1 MALRNQ
7 INEKISTLYFILPVE
22 NLEVS
27 HILLERER
35 ESILAK
41 KRHKNN
47 KPDIIKS
54 IRLSFYHKKPSL
66 REHIRSLNEGF
77 SAFVPAN
84 ESGLKKYSQIIMS
97 S

>member
-1 MALRNQ
+1 MAPRNQ
-7 INEKISTLYFILPVE
+7 INEKISVSDFILPVE

-35 ESILAK
+35 THLAK

-47 KPDIIKS
+47 KPDVIKS
-54 IRLSFYHKKPSL
+54 VRLSFYHKRPPFRKHMSF
-66 REHIRSLNEGF
+66 LNGGLF
-77 SAFVPAN
+77 AFVLKS
-84 ESGLKKYSQIIMS
+84 ESGLKKYYQIIMS

>member
-7 INEKISTLYFILPVE
+7 INEKISTLLFILPVE

-27 HILLERER
+27 HILLEREQ
-35 ESILAK
+35 LAK

-47 KPDIIKS
+47 RPDIIKS

-66 REHIRSLNEGF
+66 RKHMRFLNEGF
-77 SAFVPAN
+77 LRLYQRMNRA
-84 ESGLKKYSQIIMS
+84 
-97 S
+97 

>member
-7 INEKISTLYFILPVE
+7 INEKISTLLFILPVE

-35 ESILAK
+35 EREQLAK

-47 KPDIIKS
+47 RPDIIKS

-66 REHIRSLNEGF
+66 RKHMRFLNEGF
-77 SAFVPAN
+77 LRLYQRMNRA
-84 ESGLKKYSQIIMS
+84 
-97 S
+97 